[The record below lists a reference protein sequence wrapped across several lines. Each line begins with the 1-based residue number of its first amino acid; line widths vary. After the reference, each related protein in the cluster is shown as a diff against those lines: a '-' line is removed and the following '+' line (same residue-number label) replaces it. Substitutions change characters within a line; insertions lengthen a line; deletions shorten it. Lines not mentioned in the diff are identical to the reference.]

1 MKTKEV
7 FHNNQM
13 TREDER
19 TASDALS
26 ASWLF
31 IALPQQYSHTY
42 VPPPDGLINLEKF
55 VHTLFDF
62 DATERF

>member
-1 MKTKEV
+1 
-7 FHNNQM
+7 M
-13 TREDER
+13 TQEDER
-19 TASDALS
+19 TTSNTLNASQ
-26 ASWLF
+26 LF
-31 IALPQQYSHTY
+31 IASPQQYSHAY